1 MKLEGLRVVDLS
13 QFLPGPHFTMM
24 MADHGAEVIRVES
37 VAGEPTR
44 VIGARQGNASVWFR
58 NTHRGKKSVVLD
70 LKRAEGVQA
79 FLKLA
84 ASADV
89 VVEAFRPGV
98 VDRLGIGYDAVRA
111 VHPGIVYVSIAAF
124 GQTGPMAQRPAH
136 DLSIQAESGVVSLNC
151 GADGRPAL
159 PGIPAADMAAS
170 LMAMNG
176 VMMALYRRD
185 RTGQGDY
192 IDISMQDSLMSWL
205 VNVVGPVFGED
216 RDLVLANERGFGGN
230 AFYNIYECAD
240 GRFITLGGSEVKF
253 AANLLAALGRPDLTE
268 LCRLPP
274 GPGQAPVREFLRD
287 TFMTQSLAHWE
298 QFLAPLDVCWAP
310 VRSLKEA
317 LAAEQVRARDMR
329 QEVPQQG
336 FGGGTVSQLGIPIRY
351 REEPGQMDPEIPE
364 LGQHTHEV
372 LGELGLNAHDIEA
385 ASGMVPGQTLSPKA
399 H

>member
-1 MKLEGLRVVDLS
+1 MKLEGVRVLDLS

-24 MADHGAEVIRVES
+24 MGDHGAEVIRIES
-37 VAGEPTR
+37 REGEPTR
-44 VIGARQGNASVWFR
+44 SIGARQGNASVWFR

-70 LKRAEGVQA
+70 LKRKEGVAA

-111 VHPGIVYVSIAAF
+111 VNARIVYVSIAAF

-136 DLSIQAESGVVSLNC
+136 DVSIQAESGVVSLNC
-151 GADGRPAL
+151 GRDGKPAL
-159 PGIPAADMAAS
+159 PGMPAADMVSS

-176 VMMALYRRD
+176 VLMALLRRE
-185 RTGQGDY
+185 RTGVGDY

-216 RDLVLANERGFGGN
+216 RELVLANERGFGGN

-240 GRFITLGGSEVKF
+240 GRFVTLGGSEVKF
-253 AANLLAALGRPDLTE
+253 AANLLSALGRPDLIA

-274 GPGQAPVREFLRD
+274 GPGQGPVREFLRE
-287 TFMTQSLAHWE
+287 TFLRQPLAHWE
-298 QFLAPLDVCWAP
+298 AFLAPLDVCWAP
-310 VRSLKEA
+310 VRTLKEA
-317 LAAEQVRARDMR
+317 LATEQVRMRGMR
-329 QEVPQQG
+329 QDFEQRG
-336 FGGGTVSQLGIPIRY
+336 FGGGRVTELGIPIRY
-351 REEPGQMDPEIPE
+351 RDEPGRIDPEIAE
-364 LGQHTHEV
+364 LGQHTRDI
-372 LGELGLNAHDIEA
+372 LQALGLSPDEITQ
-385 ASGMVPGQTLSPKA
+385 ASGLAAGQPRS
-399 H
+399 HR